1 MENNAS
7 LNLVILGADTAAG
20 RETVRQAVVRGHH
33 VTAFVRGSDHA
44 AWVREAGALPAYSD
58 STRAGEL
65 KSILTMAQANAIID
79 LSPTEGYG
87 FPLRSADEH
96 AIERILTRGA
106 TALVE
111 AAAEAG
117 APFVVYVSSAVLY
130 GDQHG
135 AAVDE
140 HSHAH
145 PDPLFRT
152 LAQAEKHVL
161 GGSVPACALR
171 AGFVYGPGDAAT
183 TELGE
188 ALRHSRAIYVGDGH
202 ATHNWIHAADLAA
215 AAILAAE
222 QRPAGAILNV
232 VDDEP
237 TSAAAFAATMGKVLG
252 LEEVSTLTGFM
263 IQFRTTPMQR
273 ALLAASAKVQN
284 GAAKQTLGWS
294 PRYPSQKAGLDQ
306 TFLHWRAEM
315 QIKA

>member
-1 MENNAS
+1 MENNTP

-20 RETVRQAVVRGHH
+20 REAVRQAVVRGHH
-33 VTAFVRGSDHA
+33 VTAFVRGSEQA
-44 AWVREAGALPAYSD
+44 VWVREAGALPAYSD

-65 KSILTMAQANAIID
+65 KSILTLAQANAIID
-79 LSPTEGYG
+79 LSPTESYG
-87 FPLRSADEH
+87 FPMRDADEAALEH
-96 AIERILTRGA
+96 ILTRGA

-111 AAAEAG
+111 TAAEAG
-117 APFVVYVSSAVLY
+117 VSFVVYVSSAVLY

-140 HSHAH
+140 QSKAH

-152 LAQAEKHVL
+152 LAQAEKRVL
-161 GGSVPACALR
+161 SGSVPACALR
-171 AGFVYGPGDAAT
+171 AGFVYGPGDKAT

-188 ALRHSRAIYVGDGH
+188 ALRYARPVYTGDSH

-222 QRPAGAILNV
+222 KRPAGAVLNV
-232 VDDEP
+232 VDDTP
-237 TSAAAFAATMGKVLG
+237 ASAASFASDLKDVLG
-252 LEEVSTLTGFM
+252 LGEVTALTGFM
-263 IQFRTTPMQR
+263 VQLRTSPMQR

-284 GAAKQTLGWS
+284 GAAKQALGWS
-294 PRYPSQKAGLDQ
+294 PRYPSQKAGLEQ

-315 QIKA
+315 KINA